1 MAEFRTDGKWGLL
14 ILLAIAVV
22 FRLNVALPTAEAA
35 PGDIYCVA
43 SDGDD
48 SNPGTEAQPWRTIQK
63 AANTLSAG
71 DGVIVLAGNYDER
84 VQVTRSGDAG
94 APITYQADGDVTT
107 NGFTVNA
114 DYITIKGF
122 TVTATACNWNDTA
135 VGIWITGDYCVI
147 EDDYAYYSPRGG
159 IHTRDSSTGC
169 LIKNNRAYRNG
180 MVGIEVRGTNH
191 LVENNEVWGSVAY
204 HAATGCSGDADGF
217 RFFGSGHI
225 FRGNYIHDIGFTGDN
240 EGYSPHVDAFQTW
253 KDPGMNT
260 GMVFEGNYIDLPE
273 WQALHE
279 YGKGWEIEGLKDSII
294 RNNIVKAH
302 LGIGSWAGNGNENLT
317 IVNNTFIGNSNPPCS
332 VGSNCWP
339 VAIGLD
345 GTPNCVIKNN
355 ILVDWRYRHIDIG
368 SGSGT
373 GLDMDYNLLYKSD
386 GSTPGGTPQAHD
398 LWDIDPKF
406 VNPAQNDFHL
416 QSNSP
421 AIDAGVTLSEVTNDY
436 DGNPCPQ
443 GTEYD
448 IGAHEYAGGVQP
460 TPTPQPTSTPTV
472 TPRPTSTPIPTST
485 PTPNPTVAPVQ
496 LPLRI
501 NSAGQDY
508 TDASGELWCTDQLY
522 SPGGWGYI
530 GGNTVNRWDEDPALN
545 IAGTIDDPLYVA
557 ERYAVSGYQVDLP
570 NGTYDVI
577 LHFAETFSG
586 ITGAGQRVFDVAIEG
601 QTRLD
606 DFDPFAEAG
615 FAYATSKSV
624 PNVMVTDGQLDIT
637 FIPNVQNPEINAI
650 EVLPSGGIE
659 PPASPWAIYLPIVA
673 R

>member
-1 MAEFRTDGKWGLL
+1 MIEFRTDSKWRMLL
-14 ILLAIAVV
+14 LLAIAVV
-22 FRLNVALPTAEAA
+22 FGLSTALPTAEAA
-35 PGDIYCVA
+35 PGDIYYVA

-48 SNPGTEAQPWRTIQK
+48 SNPGTESQPWRTIQK
-63 AANTLSAG
+63 AANTMSAG
-71 DGVIVLAGNYDER
+71 DSVIVLAGNYDER

-122 TVTATACNWNDTA
+122 EVTATVCNWSPEA
-135 VGIWITGDYCVI
+135 SGIYVSGAHCLI
-147 EDDYAYYSPRGG
+147 EDNYAYYSPRGG
-159 IHTRDSSTGC
+159 IKTSGSSNKC
-169 LIKNNRAYRNG
+169 IIRNNRAYRNG
-180 MVGIEVRGTNH
+180 LVGIEVNGRDNLIEGNEIWGTIK
-191 LVENNEVWGSVAY
+191 Y
-204 HAATGCSGDADGF
+204 HPDTNCEGGADGIY
-217 RFFGSGHI
+217 FFGSGHTI
-225 FRGNYIHDIGFTGDN
+225 RKNYIHDISSDDPLVGDA
-240 EGYSPHVDAFQTW
+240 HIDCFQTW
-253 KDPGMNT
+253 SNPPWEKAGHDI
-260 GMVFEGNYIDLPE
+260 VFEQNFCENLNAGMYAFMLDDASNLV
-273 WQALHE
+273 
-279 YGKGWEIEGLKDSII
+279 I
-294 RNNIVKAH
+294 RNNITQAFAQVNTWE
-302 LGIGSWAGNGNENLT
+302 GGNHHLT
-317 IVNNTFIGNSNPPCS
+317 IVNNLFTSDLSLP
-332 VGSNCWP
+332 
-339 VAIGLD
+339 LD
-345 GTPNCVIKNN
+345 RYPAGVELDSCPYTILKNN
-355 ILVDWRYRHIDIG
+355 IFYNQLGPIYCRTGTTTGHDIG
-368 SGSGT
+368 
-373 GLDMDYNLLYKSD
+373 YNLAYRTD
-386 GSTPGGTPQAHD
+386 GQSPEGSPYPND
-398 LWDIDPKF
+398 LWHVDPKF
-406 VNPAQNDFHL
+406 INAANGDFHL

-421 AIDAGVTLSEVTNDY
+421 AIDVGVTLAEATNDY
-436 DGNPCPQ
+436 DGNPRPQ
-443 GTEYD
+443 GAGYD
-448 IGAHEYAGGVQP
+448 IGAYEYAGGVQP

-472 TPRPTSTPIPTST
+472 TPQPTSTPIPTST
-485 PTPNPTVAPVQ
+485 PTPTPTVAPVQ

-508 TDASGELWCTDQLY
+508 TDASGELWCTDQPY

-601 QTRLD
+601 QTVLD
-606 DFDPFAEAG
+606 DFDPFAEVG

-650 EVLPSGGIE
+650 EVLPAGGIE
-659 PPASPWAIYLPIVA
+659 PPASPWAIYLPIVT